1 VSLVLRRVCVCM
13 GVGMC
18 ACMQRILKV
27 SLVLR
32 RVCVCVHGCR
42 HVCLYALRAR
52 SKSRCILY
60 ICADIVLCQRM
71 NPVIEAVCTKALYFG
86 IGSVLDLF
94 S

>member
-1 VSLVLRRVCVCM
+1 M
-13 GVGMC
+13 WG
-18 ACMQRILKV
+18 AAHLKGEPC
-27 SLVLR
+27 SEAS
-32 RVCVCVHGCR
+32 VCVHGCR